1 MPDRESAARRAL
13 GANAVESR
21 RGVVIETITPSAIE
35 PPPGGPRYT
44 RRGYKA
50 PPGKRLWEATSSA
63 GLISVRAS
71 AIEMKFATNVIDLA
85 GLTERARAGQIRSFF
100 NTREQA
106 LQQADALR
114 EEGYMVTIVEAR
126 PYAGQP
132 GDADV

>member
-1 MPDRESAARRAL
+1 MQESAARRAF
-13 GANAVESR
+13 GASAVESR
-21 RGVVIETITPSAIE
+21 VIIETTGPDEIDPVAD
-35 PPPGGPRYT
+35 GPRYT

-50 PPGKRLWEATSSA
+50 PPGKRLWEATST
-63 GLISVRAS
+63 GGWISVRAS

-85 GLTERARAGQIRSFF
+85 GGTERARAGQIRSFF

-106 LQQADALR
+106 VAQADALR
-114 EEGYMVTIVEAR
+114 GEGFLVTVVDAR